1 MSYNTYGA
9 DQCAPLSLNRTLLTL
24 SYQKKKYLQGRT
36 KGEPAL
42 SMIGLTKGRKVSY
55 TKFNYVQEIREI
67 NFQLIYMQS
76 KKIHKV
82 F

>member
-1 MSYNTYGA
+1 
-9 DQCAPLSLNRTLLTL
+9 
-24 SYQKKKYLQGRT
+24 
-36 KGEPAL
+36 
-42 SMIGLTKGRKVSY
+42 MIGLTKGRKVSY
-55 TKFNYVQEIREI
+55 TKFNYVQEIRKI